1 MNEFEENKYLE
12 IKNELV
18 NSVIDKKVDTYFV
31 NRNELTH
38 YYNVGKMIVDAQ
50 GGEERAKY
58 GDGLIRKFS
67 ERLTKEIGKGFS
79 SPSLKRMRKFYL
91 LQKGSPVVTQ
101 SQKGQTVSAQL
112 TWSHYIEL
120 LFLNDFDEINY
131 YIEQACNYHWSKRE
145 LRKHIKAK
153 EYQRLDDKTKNKLIN
168 KEELDIY
175 DNIKN
180 PIYINTYNTNINKVN
195 IEEKV
200 LKTFILR
207 DMDNFL
213 RQLGDGFCYMA
224 NEYKIMIGNKPNFI
238 DLLLCNINYNCYV
251 VVELKVTNS
260 KKDHLGQIMVYMNYI
275 DKHVRRINQDKTI
288 GIIVCKRD
296 NKYLIEYSSDYRIKI
311 TTYELV

>member
-1 MNEFEENKYLE
+1 MRILGGVFMNEFEENIYKD
-12 IKNELV
+12 IKNELLT
-18 NSVIDKKVDTYFV
+18 SVVDKKVDTYFV

-38 YYNVGKMIVDAQ
+38 YYNVGKMIIDAQ

-67 ERLTKEIGKGFS
+67 ERLTKELNKGYS
-79 SPSLKRMRKFYL
+79 YRTLNLMRKFYL
-91 LQKGSPVVTQ
+91 FQKVHAVH
-101 SQKGQTVSAQL
+101 AQL
-112 TWSHYIEL
+112 SWMHYREL
-120 LFLNDFDEINY
+120 LSLNNNSEIEY
-131 YIEQACNYHWSKRE
+131 YIDISLKEKLGYRQLHKI
-145 LRKHIKAK
+145 IKSK

-180 PIYINTYNTNINKVN
+180 PIYINTYDTNNNKTN

-200 LKTFILR
+200 LKSFVLK

-224 NEYKIMIGNKPNFI
+224 NEYKIMIGNKPNYI
-238 DLLLCNINYNCYV
+238 DLLLFNYNYNCFV
-251 VVELKVTNS
+251 VVELKVTKS

-275 DKHVRRINQDKTI
+275 DKHVKKNNQDKTI
-288 GIIVCKRD
+288 GIIVCRKD
-296 NKYLIEYSSDYRIKI
+296 DKYLIEYSSDPRIRI